1 MAEQRNPRGAG
12 RKPTGAVT
20 VNARISVWEEDLEA
34 FEALPNKALF
44 VRDAISEKLGRNQMK
59 IMATTEGK
67 NFDDHQ
73 ITKSGNRRL
82 YSVDGEVFA
91 VATNPGFGGNGAD
104 YLDSQTRYFCL
115 DGVWE
120 RDECTVIVDEIAL
133 EAMLD

>member
-20 VNARISVWEEDLEA
+20 VNARVSVWPEDLPA
-34 FEALPNKALF
+34 YEALPNKAKF
-44 VRDAISEKLGRNQMK
+44 VRDAIAEKLGRSQMK
-59 IMATTEGK
+59 IMTTTENK
-67 NFDDHQ
+67 NFDDYE
-73 ITKSGNRRL
+73 ITKLGNKRL
-82 YSVDGEVFA
+82 YSIDGEIFA

-104 YLDSQTRYFCL
+104 YSDSLTKYFCL

-120 RDECTVIVDEIAL
+120 CSTDTIIVDEIAL